1 MSSLTTPE
9 FSYQSIRT
17 LREACESCDVVGIKA
32 LIKAIPAEF
41 RAAYVNSRDP
51 NGGLTIYW
59 GVFFGH
65 PEVVQ
70 TLLEVGA
77 DVNARDNI
85 GASSLHW
92 AVSRDNLPLVQML
105 LAAGA
110 DVNARDNR
118 GESPLHWAV
127 NRGHLPVVQML
138 LAVGVDPRVGMNSL
152 VEIPAEKKDRLDGA
166 YSEALVLSREAQE
179 LAGLHVGMGPLLLG
193 FQGAL
198 ASETLRGIFI
208 RLVVFLDR
216 VDVPIGARTSARVEV
231 IGESGSASGSSSS
244 AAANMAHAF
253 HAAGVSPG
261 KTASIFDKK
270 CREQIRDLRDE
281 FRGIFTKVPKGVGA
295 LAELLNRPATHDIR
309 PEAAKIIEA
318 AFARTYRK
326 TRSADAMAGYQ
337 RIYAMLREDGIV
349 SWPLPATGAG
359 ARAGAGSGAHA
370 PGI

>member
-1 MSSLTTPE
+1 
-9 FSYQSIRT
+9 
-17 LREACESCDVVGIKA
+17 VK
-32 LIKAIPAEF
+32 
-41 RAAYVNSRDP
+41 
-51 NGGLTIYW
+51 
-59 GVFFGH
+59 
-65 PEVVQ
+65 
-70 TLLEVGA
+70 
-77 DVNARDNI
+77 
-85 GASSLHW
+85 
-92 AVSRDNLPLVQML
+92 
-105 LAAGA
+105 
-110 DVNARDNR
+110 
-118 GESPLHWAV
+118 
-127 NRGHLPVVQML
+127 
-138 LAVGVDPRVGMNSL
+138 L
-152 VEIPAEKKDRLDGA
+152 VEIPAEKEQVLKDKFDGT
-166 YSEALVLSREAQE
+166 YSEALVLSRQGQE
-179 LAGLHVGMGPLLLG
+179 LTHLHVGMGSLLLS

-253 HAAGVSPG
+253 HAERASPG
-261 KTASIFDKK
+261 NAASTSNKK
-270 CREQIRDLRDE
+270 YREEIRHLRDE
-281 FRGIFTKVPKGVGA
+281 FRGIFTKVPRGVSE

-349 SWPLPATGAG
+349 PLPTMGAG
-359 ARAGAGSGAHA
+359 APAGAGSGAHA